1 MPDVREDEE
10 DLDLACLVGFA
21 LGSVDRSG
29 IARVCDSLHRVNDG
43 SPVGSYIFDLEIG
56 QENEKQGFPL
66 LVGCRWVRSP
76 WENRNEESGSRASG
90 LYRDCYEYQLSVY
103 FY

>member
-29 IARVCDSLHRVNDG
+29 IARVCDSLHRVNDLCAQG
-43 SPVGSYIFDLEIG
+43 SNLKERKGG
-56 QENEKQGFPL
+56 TMA
-66 LVGCRWVRSP
+66 VRPS
-76 WENRNEESGSRASG
+76 
-90 LYRDCYEYQLSVY
+90 SVK
-103 FY
+103 